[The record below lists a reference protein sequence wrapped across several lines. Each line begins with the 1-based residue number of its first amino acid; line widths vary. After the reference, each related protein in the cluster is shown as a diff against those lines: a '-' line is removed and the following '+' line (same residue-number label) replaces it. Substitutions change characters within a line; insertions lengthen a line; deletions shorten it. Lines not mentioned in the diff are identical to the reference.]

1 MNIRKK
7 ILINFSVIVIG
18 FSAISFIIIYISFSE
33 YREEQFQKRQ
43 KEKITTTLEFLTEIQ
58 KADSEMI
65 EAIDRLT
72 LNSISDEKMLIFNR
86 EKYLIYSSI
95 DDVPVL
101 YSQELLNQ
109 LTRENSWI
117 EQKDGLYDVIAVHVE
132 HGANSYYGISK
143 AYDTYGYAK
152 LAYLR
157 DVLIISFLV
166 IVFAVIILSYIIAQR
181 VTKPLMELTAQINTY
196 SFEGG
201 YQPVQLPVSFEEVS
215 ILQEKF
221 NALMKKL
228 ADAFS
233 FQKHAIHHISHELRT
248 PIAVL
253 VTELSR
259 ASTQAHN
266 EPLKTTLINLERKA
280 KSLGEIIQTLLD
292 LAKIESSSDLH
303 REEMRIDE
311 LIFNAVEELNTL
323 TPDFHFD
330 VQYTPQEFN
339 ETRLLLHGNER
350 LLRQAFLNLLAN
362 CVSYSTSGEAT
373 IEFDCTSPFQLLV
386 RISNPGKAIAAD
398 EEKFLFHH
406 FFRGKNSQGKI
417 GFGLGL
423 VLTKK
428 IIDLHAGT
436 IRYHSPAPDVNT
448 FEITLLLT

>member
-266 EPLKTTLINLERKA
+266 EPLKTL
-280 KSLGEIIQTLLD
+280 S
-292 LAKIESSSDLH
+292 
-303 REEMRIDE
+303 
-311 LIFNAVEELNTL
+311 
-323 TPDFHFD
+323 
-330 VQYTPQEFN
+330 
-339 ETRLLLHGNER
+339 
-350 LLRQAFLNLLAN
+350 
-362 CVSYSTSGEAT
+362 
-373 IEFDCTSPFQLLV
+373 
-386 RISNPGKAIAAD
+386 
-398 EEKFLFHH
+398 
-406 FFRGKNSQGKI
+406 
-417 GFGLGL
+417 
-423 VLTKK
+423 
-428 IIDLHAGT
+428 
-436 IRYHSPAPDVNT
+436 
-448 FEITLLLT
+448 